1 MKKNI
6 VLIGGSKGIGLS
18 ITELLQDDNNLFVA
32 SRTTGELD
40 TSLVTHL
47 EFDVQKDDI
56 TSLNLPDQIDG
67 LVFCPGSINL
77 KPFKMLKPSDFE
89 EDLNINFMSLV
100 KAVHALLPKLKKSEQ
115 ASLVFFSTVAVKVG
129 MPFHTSVAA
138 AKGAIEGFA
147 KALAAEYAPTF
158 RVNVIAPSLTD
169 TPLAAQLLN
178 NDKKREKMNDRHPLK
193 RVGATEDIAAI
204 AKFLLTDQSAWIT
217 GQVFGVDGGMS
228 TCLLYTSPSPRDRQ
242 KSRMPSSA

>member
-1 MKKNI
+1 
-6 VLIGGSKGIGLS
+6 
-18 ITELLQDDNNLFVA
+18 
-32 SRTTGELD
+32 
-40 TSLVTHL
+40 
-47 EFDVQKDDI
+47 
-56 TSLNLPDQIDG
+56 
-67 LVFCPGSINL
+67 
-77 KPFKMLKPSDFE
+77 MLKPSDFE
-89 EDLNINFMSLV
+89 EDININFMSLV

-193 RVGATEDIAAI
+193 RVGTTEDIAAI

-228 TCLLYTSPSPRDRQ
+228 TLNIN
-242 KSRMPSSA
+242 